1 MKLKD
6 FGRIKPRAQILCLL
20 LSAMK
25 TQTQGLLVDQASGTI
40 GENIQNSITIP
51 VQPTVQSFMPTL
63 PGIGYIQLST
73 YIRAASSGVTVIIN
87 LRHDAYNGP
96 IVSSTDP
103 VIVVNKNTQISAFY
117 FTGNI
122 PVTPNQVYYFEP
134 VVLSGGTW
142 FVGYKGPST
151 YDRGDLFSNGV
162 PSGGAVDLWFQ
173 EGIVVPEPRG
183 VWLLLFGGSVLFWCR
198 RIGMKS

>member
-6 FGRIKPRAQILCLL
+6 FGRIRLRAQILCLL

-40 GENIQNSITIP
+40 GENIQNSVILP
-51 VQPTVQSFMPTL
+51 VTPTVQSFTPSL
-63 PGIGYIQLST
+63 PGIGYIQLAT
-73 YIRAASSGVTVIIN
+73 FINAAGGGVTVIIN
-87 LRHDAYNGP
+87 LRQDAYNGP
-96 IVSSTDP
+96 IVSSTTP
-103 VIVVNKNTQISAFY
+103 IVVVNGITQIGTFY
-117 FTGNI
+117 FPANI
-122 PVTPNQVYYFEP
+122 PIIPNQVYYFEP